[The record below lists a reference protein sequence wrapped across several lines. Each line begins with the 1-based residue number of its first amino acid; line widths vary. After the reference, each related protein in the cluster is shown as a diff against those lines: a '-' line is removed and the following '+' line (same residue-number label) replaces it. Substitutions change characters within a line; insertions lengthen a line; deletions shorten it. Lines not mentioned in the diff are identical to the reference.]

1 MAGRERTAVI
11 AGEGSRWTEALA
23 RDLGAAGWRAVPD
36 GPGAAGFPASGFA
49 ASGFGASGFG
59 APELLIWAAPAP
71 GPGTEEAAG
80 TGDEAWSALTSAFLD
95 RPFRLARAMAAG
107 LPEGAGGSVVFLLD
121 PSAWDLPPGRFGH
134 SVGHMA
140 LWALARGLARSLAPR
155 IRVNAIGLPP
165 AAGVGTAGPGPAE
178 IEREA
183 CRALRYLLSAEAVTG
198 QLLPVDGGAHPT
210 APPGPA

>member
-1 MAGRERTAVI
+1 MAGRIRTAVL
-11 AGEGSRWTEALA
+11 AGEASRRTDALA
-23 RDLGAAGWRAVPD
+23 RDLGAAGWRVVPD
-36 GPGAAGFPASGFA
+36 GPGPGGTPPVGTP
-49 ASGFGASGFG
+49 
-59 APELLIWAAPAP
+59 APELLVWAAPVALP
-71 GPGTEEAAG
+71 GAEEAAG

-107 LPEGAGGSVVFLLD
+107 LPAGAAGSVVFLLD

-140 LWALARGLARSLAPR
+140 LWSLARGLARSLAPA

-165 AAGVGTAGPGPAE
+165 AAGIETGGREAE

-198 QLLPVDGGAHPT
+198 QLLPVDGGAHPA
-210 APPGPA
+210 APPGSA